1 MKKNGENR
9 EKCAGVSRRRGSA
22 GEPRGDEGGEERGE
36 EDGAELG
43 VRRGG
48 YARRVARAPSD
59 CGGCRGRGRG
69 RAASVRRDPRGA
81 RGVAISSRCV
91 ESRSEMG
98 CGQAPC
104 FSLPGR
110 GGLAAENQ
118 DVACLTKKVLDK
130 ARRCVHNTAALLL
143 TQKERW
149 LSWSKA
155 LDSKS
160 SVVEIS
166 PWVRIPLS
174 PLTAPEVFEASGA
187 FLRARCLAP
196 GGGNLLCAK

>member
-1 MKKNGENR
+1 MKKT
-9 EKCAGVSRRRGSA
+9 EKIAKNAPEFRGGGALRGSPA
-22 GEPRGDEGGEERGE
+22 VMRGGEERGE

-59 CGGCRGRGRG
+59 CGVCRGRGRG

-110 GGLAAENQ
+110 GGVLAAEIRGQ
-118 DVACLTKKVLDK
+118 AADVACLTKKVLDK
-130 ARRCVHNTAALLL
+130 ALRCVHNTAALLL
-143 TQKERW
+143 TQRERW

-174 PLTAPEVFEASGA
+174 PLAAPEVF
-187 FLRARCLAP
+187 
-196 GGGNLLCAK
+196 